1 MIALLAL
8 CGLAQLVLAELA
20 GLSAAWGSWELLAW
34 MLGAYLLAGIPVGL
48 LLGLARGVDLRE
60 VGSGN
65 IGATNA
71 VRALGKTWGLLVFAL
86 DVAKAGVP
94 VALCLSRL
102 QDPRHVALVAL
113 AAILG
118 HVFPV
123 YLRFRGG
130 KGVACAFGVFVVLAP
145 KAALLGMLV
154 WLQTLWLTRISA
166 VGSLTAALVI
176 VAACWIDPTV
186 PLAYTVLAA
195 GLAGLIW
202 ERHRPNLEAMFARA
216 RESKTRQSEL

>member
-1 MIALLAL
+1 MIMMITLE
-8 CGLAQLVLAELA
+8 VI
-20 GLSAAWGSWELLAW
+20 AW

-48 LLGLARGVDLRE
+48 LIGRARGVDLRE

-71 VRALGKTWGLLVFAL
+71 VRAMGRRWGLLVFAL
-86 DVAKAGVP
+86 DVAKAALP
-94 VALCLSRL
+94 VALASTRFD
-102 QDPRHVALVAL
+102 DPTAIALIAL

-118 HVFPV
+118 HVFPI

-130 KGVACAFGVFVVLAP
+130 KGVACALGVFLVLAP
-145 KAALLGMLV
+145 KAALVGLIV
-154 WLQTLWLTRISA
+154 YLQTLWLTKISA

-176 VAACWIDPTV
+176 VAVAWVDSSV
-186 PLAYTVLAA
+186 PLQYVVLAA

-202 ERHRPNLEAMFARA
+202 ERHRPNLAQLFAER
-216 RESKTRQSEL
+216 RDGGRLEQDP

>member
-1 MIALLAL
+1 MSTIFE
-8 CGLAQLVLAELA
+8 VI
-20 GLSAAWGSWELLAW
+20 AW

-48 LLGLARGVDLRE
+48 LIGRARGVDLRE

-71 VRALGKTWGLLVFAL
+71 VRAMGRRWGLLVFAL
-86 DVAKAGVP
+86 DVAKAALP
-94 VALCLSRL
+94 VALANMRFG
-102 QDPRHVALVAL
+102 DPTAIALIAL

-118 HVFPV
+118 HVFPI

-130 KGVACAFGVFVVLAP
+130 KGVACALGVFLVLAP
-145 KAALLGMLV
+145 KAALVGLLV
-154 WLQTLWLTRISA
+154 YLQTLWLTKISA

-176 VAACWIDPTV
+176 VAVAWVDGSV
-186 PLAYTVLAA
+186 PFPYVVLAA

-202 ERHRPNLEAMFARA
+202 ERHRPNLAQLFAERTDA
-216 RESKTRQSEL
+216 RDE

>member
-1 MIALLAL
+1 MSTIFE
-8 CGLAQLVLAELA
+8 VI
-20 GLSAAWGSWELLAW
+20 AW

-48 LLGLARGVDLRE
+48 LIGRARGVDLRE

-71 VRALGKTWGLLVFAL
+71 VRAMGRRWGLLVFAL
-86 DVAKAGVP
+86 DVAKAALP
-94 VALCLSRL
+94 VALANLRFGE
-102 QDPRHVALVAL
+102 PTAIAWIAL

-118 HVFPV
+118 HVFPI

-130 KGVACAFGVFVVLAP
+130 KGVACALGVFLVLAP
-145 KAALLGMLV
+145 KAALVGLLV
-154 WLQTLWLTRISA
+154 YLQTLWLTKISA

-176 VAACWIDPTV
+176 VAWVDGSV
-186 PLAYTVLAA
+186 PFPYVVLAA

-202 ERHRPNLEAMFARA
+202 ERHRPNLAQMFADRA
-216 RESKTRQSEL
+216 RGPDAEN

>member
-1 MIALLAL
+1 MSA
-8 CGLAQLVLAELA
+8 VLEVI
-20 GLSAAWGSWELLAW
+20 AW

-48 LLGLARGVDLRE
+48 LIGRTRGVDLRE

-71 VRALGKTWGLLVFAL
+71 VRAMGRRWGLLVFAL
-86 DVAKAGVP
+86 DVAKAALP
-94 VALCLSRL
+94 VALANMRFG
-102 QDPRHVALVAL
+102 DPTAIALIAL

-118 HVFPV
+118 HVFPI

-130 KGVACAFGVFVVLAP
+130 KGVACALGVFLVLAP
-145 KAALLGMLV
+145 KAALVALLV
-154 WLQTLWLTRISA
+154 YLQTLWLTKISA

-176 VAACWIDPTV
+176 VAVAWVDGSV
-186 PLAYTVLAA
+186 PFPYVVLAA

-202 ERHRPNLEAMFARA
+202 ERHRPNLAQLFAER
-216 RESKTRQSEL
+216 SGGTHD